1 MKQLPNSIGSL
12 KNLQTL
18 NISGNC
24 LKELP
29 LSMSGLV
36 SLKTLDVRDNPKLK
50 RIPKEIAQLR
60 GLETL
65 LLDEKH
71 INYPDPEIVSK
82 GTEAIMRFLCSG
94 NKFSHNILL
103 NNNDGC
109 AKHYCDKCEY
119 KSKHQKHFKTHNL
132 N

>member
-1 MKQLPNSIGSL
+1 
-12 KNLQTL
+12 
-18 NISGNC
+18 
-24 LKELP
+24 
-29 LSMSGLV
+29 MSGLV

-109 AKHYCDKCEY
+109 VCQGDQHFCDKCEY
-119 KSKHQKHFKTHNL
+119 ISKHQKHLKTHNL

>member
-18 NISGNC
+18 NISGNS

-29 LSMSGLV
+29 LSMSGLN
-36 SLKTLDVRDNPKLK
+36 LKTLDVRNNPKLK
-50 RIPKEIAQLR
+50 RIPKEVAHIR
-60 GLETL
+60 CLETL

-94 NKFSHNILL
+94 NTLFSQLI
-103 NNNDGC
+103 
-109 AKHYCDKCEY
+109 A
-119 KSKHQKHFKTHNL
+119 
-132 N
+132 

>member
-1 MKQLPNSIGSL
+1 
-12 KNLQTL
+12 L
-18 NISGNC
+18 NISGNY

-29 LSMSGLV
+29 LSISGLV
-36 SLKTLDVRDNPKLK
+36 SLKTLDVKDNPKLK
-50 RIPKEIAQLR
+50 RIPKEIAQLC

-94 NKFSHNILL
+94 RMSFPVYCLITMMDMSHHI
-103 NNNDGC
+103 
-109 AKHYCDKCEY
+109 
-119 KSKHQKHFKTHNL
+119 SWF
-132 N
+132 

>member
-1 MKQLPNSIGSL
+1 
-12 KNLQTL
+12 
-18 NISGNC
+18 
-24 LKELP
+24 
-29 LSMSGLV
+29 MSGLV

-94 NKFSHNILL
+94 NILHFSHNTLL
-103 NNNDGC
+103 NMDVSFG
-109 AKHYCDKCEY
+109 AK
-119 KSKHQKHFKTHNL
+119 L
-132 N
+132 L

>member
-1 MKQLPNSIGSL
+1 
-12 KNLQTL
+12 
-18 NISGNC
+18 
-24 LKELP
+24 
-29 LSMSGLV
+29 MSGLV

-94 NKFSHNILL
+94 KYYISLTI
-103 NNNDGC
+103 
-109 AKHYCDKCEY
+109 YCLITMMDV
-119 KSKHQKHFKTHNL
+119 SINA
-132 N
+132 

>member
-1 MKQLPNSIGSL
+1 
-12 KNLQTL
+12 
-18 NISGNC
+18 
-24 LKELP
+24 
-29 LSMSGLV
+29 MSGLV

-94 NKFSHNILL
+94 KYDISLTIYCLITMMDVSNVLNITVT
-103 NNNDGC
+103 NVNI
-109 AKHYCDKCEY
+109 H
-119 KSKHQKHFKTHNL
+119 
-132 N
+132 